1 MDEIEDILIL
11 SVDSPVELWVDLG
24 ASFHCTPQREVMEN
38 FVSGE
43 FGKVLL
49 VDDEP
54 LDIMANGDVQVKLP
68 NNVIWK
74 M

>member
-1 MDEIEDILIL
+1 
-11 SVDSPVELWVDLG
+11 
-24 ASFHCTPQREVMEN
+24 MEN